1 MADGWRYFVQIV
13 QGIGKS
19 IGNVLGT
26 LRGAFLTARGVC
38 VRRSNNDE

>member
-19 IGNVLGT
+19 IGKTLGT
-26 LRGAFLTARGVC
+26 PRGAILGA
-38 VRRSNNDE
+38 